1 MVHPLQAGGC
11 YFLSPSRTS
20 VFQCGHKSCL
30 HARCSTRCSGEGTER
45 ALHGNLKEFS
55 NISIVKTVMLEKRF
69 TGLGMYILLTW
80 KLFKN
85 SFSLALQKRSSQFPD
100 RQSFVSNIVQPQAYT
115 RDSLAIYPFSLGN
128 FFQILLPFVFTEQ
141 SEFWFENLY
150 PRISEDTFSIKKSLK
165 RNLWAKKSLKRN
177 LWKKSTRRIS
187 QEQPFQEISLPKVA
201 SRKIYPKNSEENK
214 EKSSTKRSLRRN
226 LYQRILD
233 DQFSTKS
240 FLKRKLHS
248 KNPSIRSTQ
257 YLYQG
262 LFANHLPKNAL
273 TKISSKTNQKT
284 SSPDFLPR
292 KMSSKVSLMRNPC
305 QKTA

>member
-1 MVHPLQAGGC
+1 MPVSGLKPKAKLKKVYVDYAVNLQAGNG
-11 YFLSPSRTS
+11 
-20 VFQCGHKSCL
+20 
-30 HARCSTRCSGEGTER
+30 
-45 ALHGNLKEFS
+45 
-55 NISIVKTVMLEKRF
+55 
-69 TGLGMYILLTW
+69 
-80 KLFKN
+80 
-85 SFSLALQKRSSQFPD
+85 
-100 RQSFVSNIVQPQAYT
+100 FVSTPAKFSWGFFFHRISTIFFKANWPTWRFIPYT
-115 RDSLAIYPFSLGN
+115 RDSLAIYPFSLGI
-128 FFQILLPFVFTEQ
+128 FFQILLPFAFTEQ
-141 SEFWFENLY
+141 FEFWFENLY

-201 SRKIYPKNSEENK
+201 SWKIYPKNSEENK

-273 TKISSKTNQKT
+273 TKISSKTNQKS

-292 KMSSKVSLMRNPC
+292 KMSSKVSLIRNPC